1 MEVLARIRPRFV
13 GHAVLPS
20 NWREA
25 VRQLVENTCNLRLPL
40 LDKLLGHLTRIKVV
54 RLAAQLASELELPWA
69 ELAQQHSRRLGG
81 GRRWV
86 AVGRTGE
93 RLDWAATP

>member
-1 MEVLARIRPRFV
+1 MGVLARIRPRFV

-20 NWREA
+20 NWRE
-25 VRQLVENTCNLRLPL
+25 
-40 LDKLLGHLTRIKVV
+40 VV
-54 RLAAQLASELELPWA
+54 RLAARLASELELPWA

-86 AVGRTGE
+86 GVGRTGE
-93 RLDWAATP
+93 RLDLATTP